1 MRASIYNN
9 PLFADGL
16 AGIIENYMGNPDR
29 ERAIARDE
37 LDMQRGQLDLEN
49 QRLQNDALRQRMAM
63 AGRGGGGGGSGG
75 VDPARLGALFAQLG
89 QTQGASPYSTGT
101 PVTADFIA
109 PSQPLSFGEAMP
121 AAMPQ
126 AMPAPPSPMAEGLSF
141 GEIVT
146 EPPAPVD
153 RHEQIGRLLME
164 AEANP
169 LSYIDPTQK
178 AYFKALEAMYE
189 RTAPEEVNPMDA
201 LDLQHR
207 QLQIRQMEQ
216 DLAGGGASSFDGLS
230 VAGQVTLRN
239 ALGDDPTVMGQAL
252 DIINQG
258 IMDGDFANETE
269 ALGYVLQSIERQP
282 EVIDPAGTGL
292 SRLFGAEQWFGAGDA
307 ERTQPD
313 PEGKITGIRPLLDV
327 GQPGA
332 QAGGPVQI
340 TTDEEFDAL
349 PSGTQFLAP
358 DGTLRVKP

>member
-89 QTQGASPYSTGT
+89 QPQGASPYSTGT
-101 PVTADFIA
+101 PVTGDFIA

-153 RHEQIGRLLME
+153 QYAQSRMQYDALLSNPELALSPEGRALGKLLE
-164 AEANP
+164 
-169 LSYIDPTQK
+169 
-178 AYFKALEAMYE
+178 E
-189 RTAPEEVNPMDA
+189 RMKLWEPDASNPMDA

-207 QLQIRQMEQ
+207 QLQIQQMQQ

-258 IMDGDFANETE
+258 IMSGDFANETE
-269 ALGYVLQSIERQP
+269 ALGYVLQSIERAP

>member
-37 LDMQRGQLDLEN
+37 LDMQRGQLDLESA
-49 QRLQNDALRQRMAM
+49 RLRNDALRQQMALRGA
-63 AGRGGGGGGSGG
+63 AGGGGGGGSGG

-89 QTQGASPYSTGT
+89 QPQGASPYSTGT
-101 PVTADFIA
+101 PVTGDFIA

-169 LSYIDPTQK
+169 QSYIDPTQK

-189 RTAPEEVNPMDA
+189 RTAPEEVNPMDP
-201 LDLQHR
+201 LDLKYRELQIQ
-207 QLQIRQMEQ
+207 QLQQ
-216 DLAGGGASSFDGLS
+216 DIAGGGASPIDGLNS
-230 VAGQVTLRN
+230 QDYNRSMETINNWIAANRSQGFTPAN
-239 ALGDDPTVMGQAL
+239 APAIQA
-252 DIINQG
+252 
-258 IMDGDFANETE
+258 E
-269 ALGYVLQSIERQP
+269 ALAAYESGRFATLDQAVN
-282 EVIDPAGTGL
+282 DAL
-292 SRLFGAEQWFGAGDA
+292 SRSETTVTEDNWWGED
-307 ERTQPD
+307 ERAFS
-313 PEGKITGIRPLLDV
+313 IRPLLDV
-327 GQPGA
+327 GQP
-332 QAGGPVQI
+332 QLPGGVVRVQ
-340 TTDEEFDAL
+340 TEADVEAL
-349 PSGTQFLAP
+349 PSGAQFMTP
-358 DGTLRVKP
+358 DGKIKVKP

>member
-49 QRLQNDALRQRMAM
+49 QRLQNDALRQRMA
-63 AGRGGGGGGSGG
+63 GGGGGGGRGGSGG

-89 QTQGASPYSTGT
+89 QPQGASPYSTGT
-101 PVTADFIA
+101 PVTGDFIA

-153 RHEQIGRLLME
+153 QYAQSRMQYDALLSNPELALSPEGRALGKLLE
-164 AEANP
+164 
-169 LSYIDPTQK
+169 
-178 AYFKALEAMYE
+178 E
-189 RTAPEEVNPMDA
+189 RMKLWEPDASNPMDA

-216 DLAGGGASSFDGLS
+216 DLAGGGASG
-230 VAGQVTLRN
+230 GIPTNMYVTLRDMF
-239 ALGDDPTVMGQAL
+239 ADDPALMGQAT
-252 DIINQG
+252 G
-258 IMDGDFANETE
+258 IMIEGVKDGSFANYDE
-269 ALGYVLQSIERQP
+269 ALSYVQQSIEREQNVTNKP
-282 EVIDPAGTGL
+282 GTML
-292 SRLFGAEQWFGAGDA
+292 SRFFGMDDGIPDA
-307 ERTQPD
+307 TED
-313 PEGKITGIRPLLDV
+313 GKITGIRPLLDV

>member
-1 MRASIYNN
+1 VVPARPCPDHVDPTESEGLMRASIYNN

-63 AGRGGGGGGSGG
+63 AGRGGGGGGGSGG

-89 QTQGASPYSTGT
+89 QPQGASPYSTGT
-101 PVTADFIA
+101 PVTGDFIA

-153 RHEQIGRLLME
+153 EYTQTKMQYDALLRNPALALSSEGRALGKLLEERMKLWEPE
-164 AEANP
+164 AA
-169 LSYIDPTQK
+169 
-178 AYFKALEAMYE
+178 
-189 RTAPEEVNPMDA
+189 NPMDA
-201 LDLQHR
+201 LDLQYK
-207 QLQIRQMEQ
+207 QLQIEQAQQ
-216 DLAGGGASSFDGLS
+216 DLAGGGNEANGLS
-230 VAGQVTLRN
+230 TSARTTLRQMYGEDPEMYGI
-239 ALGDDPTVMGQAL
+239 ALGAL
-252 DIINQG
+252 SEGLASGKFQSEDEGLAYIFQNTMSEEVAVPG
-258 IMDGDFANETE
+258 TKGLFDWDGDFETKR
-269 ALGYVLQSIERQP
+269 SIR
-282 EVIDPAGTGL
+282 
-292 SRLFGAEQWFGAGDA
+292 
-307 ERTQPD
+307 
-313 PEGKITGIRPLLDV
+313 GI

-332 QAGGPVQI
+332 QGGAGPVQI
-340 TTDEEFDAL
+340 NTDEEFDAL

>member
-16 AGIIENYMGNPDR
+16 AGIIENYIGNPDR

-63 AGRGGGGGGSGG
+63 AGRGGGGGGGSGG
-75 VDPARLGALFAQLG
+75 VDPARLGALFASLG
-89 QTQGASPYSTGT
+89 QPQGASPYSTGT
-101 PVTADFIA
+101 PVTGDFIA

-126 AMPAPPSPMAEGLSF
+126 AMPAPPSQMADGLSF

-153 RHEQIGRLLME
+153 QYAQSRMQYDALLSNPELALSPEGRAIGKLLE
-164 AEANP
+164 
-169 LSYIDPTQK
+169 
-178 AYFKALEAMYE
+178 E
-189 RTAPEEVNPMDA
+189 RMKLWEPDASNPMDA

-258 IMDGDFANETE
+258 IMNGDFANETE
-269 ALGYVLQSIERQP
+269 ALGYVLQSIEREQNVTNEP
-282 EVIDPAGTGL
+282 GNMI
-292 SRLFGAEQWFGAGDA
+292 SRFFGMDDGIPDA
-307 ERTQPD
+307 TED
-313 PEGKITGIRPLLDV
+313 GKITGIRPLLDV
-327 GQPGA
+327 GQP
-332 QAGGPVQI
+332 QLPGGVVRVQ
-340 TTDEEFDAL
+340 TEADVEAL
-349 PSGTQFLAP
+349 PSGAQFMTP
-358 DGTLRVKP
+358 DGKIKVKP